1 MSHPVPRLFLI
12 RHGKNDTGE
21 QRFFTDSEIRGNRV
35 VSQWV
40 RSDHFLRCWVSLIAL
55 IIAGDM

>member
-12 RHGKNDTGE
+12 RHGENDTGE
-21 QRFFTDSEIRGNRV
+21 QRVFTDFEIRGNRV

-40 RSDHFLRCWVSLIAL
+40 RFDYFLRCWASLIAL